1 MLNCKINKG
10 IVGSCSTSIGGIQ
23 ELVLANWS
31 GSHKYTSSNSGCS
44 IDSIDLGTE
53 KAYKFDF
60 ADGTGSY
67 NVQGQVGS
75 SRDQKYLL
83 NTETV
88 ALPHID
94 CENLA
99 NLTNLFLAKVVA
111 FVKDKNGRAFIL
123 GAQNGLSSS
132 AFDLASGAA
141 EGDASGLTI
150 TLDGSQSDVLMEIA
164 DWSIVEQLLG

>member
-75 SRDQKYLL
+75 SRDQKYFLHTLKL
-83 NTETV
+83 NSIRGVNT
-88 ALPHID
+88 
-94 CENLA
+94 
-99 NLTNLFLAKVVA
+99 AKITPA
-111 FVKDKNGRAFIL
+111 RVKDYFPVGRAKCVAGFAL
-123 GAQNGLSSS
+123 GAG
-132 AFDLASGAA
+132 SGCTARA
-141 EGDASGLTI
+141 
-150 TLDGSQSDVLMEIA
+150 GSFFT
-164 DWSIVEQLLG
+164 